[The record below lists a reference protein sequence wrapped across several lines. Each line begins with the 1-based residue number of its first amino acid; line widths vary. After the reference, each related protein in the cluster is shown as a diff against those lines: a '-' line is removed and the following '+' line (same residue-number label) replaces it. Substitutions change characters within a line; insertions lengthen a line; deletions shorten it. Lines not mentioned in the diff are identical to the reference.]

1 MFFWCDVI
9 YIYMYNMMKYC
20 KYDLINRIQWVC
32 VIYRSMCDWIV
43 LMTSGMSV
51 AAKFEE
57 LQQQALKRLSD
68 KDQNCQGSICS
79 MVFFCC
85 CCCFCCFGGGGVES
99 LQISYLFSYW
109 ELWRWMR
116 SRNGQMYESF
126 WEDSI
131 ANYTWYCL
139 STSYDFSIFSRQKML
154 QTVSR

>member
-1 MFFWCDVI
+1 
-9 YIYMYNMMKYC
+9 MKYC

-85 CCCFCCFGGGGVES
+85 CCCFCCFGGGG
-99 LQISYLFSYW
+99 I
-109 ELWRWMR
+109 
-116 SRNGQMYESF
+116 
-126 WEDSI
+126 I
-131 ANYTWYCL
+131 ANFILVFILRALEVNEKSEWP
-139 STSYDFSIFSRQKML
+139 D
-154 QTVSR
+154 V